1 MIRQLRS
8 ETAKVTTTTTI
19 VGLLAALAGLVVLA
33 IVVHTYA
40 LPDERLAAGDGQR
53 ELLTDIGISLGGLFA
68 ALIGAL
74 SITAEFRTGTIR
86 PTVLATPR
94 RARVIAAK
102 ALVSAGTGALA
113 VIVSVVTA
121 SVAAQVTLSIR
132 GLASTPT
139 AGDYVELLAGG
150 AIAGGLLGVIGLAV
164 GAIIRA
170 QVPTFV
176 ALFIWLLFIENVL
189 VELPDAHR
197 FVPGALAQGITG
209 LNREGVLQDV
219 WPAALLLCVYAA
231 GALLVSVDATRRRD
245 IA

>member
-1 MIRQLRS
+1 VIRQLRS
-8 ETAKVTTTTTI
+8 ETAKVTTTTTT

-33 IVVHTYA
+33 VVVHVYA
-40 LPDERLAAGDGQR
+40 LPDDQLANGDSQR
-53 ELLTDIGISLGGLFA
+53 QLLTDIGINLGGLFA

-74 SITAEFRTGTIR
+74 SVTTEFRTGTIR
-86 PTVLATPR
+86 PTVLASPR

-102 ALVSAGTGALA
+102 AVVSAGAGALA
-113 VIVSVVTA
+113 VLVSVGTA
-121 SVAAQVTLSIR
+121 SVAARVTLSVR
-132 GLASTPT
+132 DLASTPS

-150 AIAGGLLGVIGLAV
+150 AVAGGLLGVIGTAV

-189 VELPDAHR
+189 VELPGVHR
-197 FVPGALAQGITG
+197 FVPGALAQGIAG
-209 LNREGVLQDV
+209 QSREGVLQDI
-219 WPAALLLCVYAA
+219 WLAALVLCAYAL
-231 GALLVSVDATRRRD
+231 GALFFSVDATRRRD